1 MASKMKRQTENGI
14 LGLLAG
20 GVILVLAIWIFA
32 FSLSGTLAGIH
43 MRHKAQGVSMQAAE
57 VLREAGETLKQG
69 LKPQT
74 RAELRRLMKYREVAR
89 MDIADAAGRVIWSSD
104 AGGQAGRIAAPASGG
119 LRMERYQVAA
129 DGLRQVFA
137 RSTMPV
143 SGLGVISLDIDMT
156 GLLAWYERISLLVAK
171 TLTAVVIG
179 GFLVM
184 GTILFGKY
192 RERAQAETRLETLR
206 RQNAEEQKKVLE
218 LQAQLEELNAG
229 MARLNRKLAGAM
241 QDEKNARAGKAKGA
255 RKAV

>member
-1 MASKMKRQTENGI
+1 MASETKRQTENGI

-43 MRHKAQGVSMQAAE
+43 MRHKVQGISMQVAE
-57 VLREAGETLKQG
+57 VLREAGETLKQD

-89 MDIADAAGRVIWSSD
+89 MEIADAAGRVIWSSD
-104 AGGQAGRIAAPASGG
+104 ATVKAGRIAAPAGGG
-119 LRMERYQVAA
+119 LRMEHYQITS
-129 DGLRQVFA
+129 DGLSQSFA
-137 RSTMPV
+137 RSTFALA
-143 SGLGVISLDIDMT
+143 GQGFISLDVDMT
-156 GLLAWYERISLLVAK
+156 GLLAWYERISFMVAK
-171 TLTAVVIG
+171 ALTAVVIG

-192 RERAQAETRLETLR
+192 RERAQAETRLEALR

-241 QDEKNARAGKAKGA
+241 QDGKGARAGKAKSA